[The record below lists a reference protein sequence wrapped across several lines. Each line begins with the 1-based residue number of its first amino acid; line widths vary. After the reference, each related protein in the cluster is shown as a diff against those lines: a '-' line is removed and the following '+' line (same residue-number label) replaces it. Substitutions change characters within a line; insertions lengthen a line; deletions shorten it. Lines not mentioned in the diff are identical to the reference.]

1 MRRKISVLLVLVFI
15 LAGCGGGNMPS
26 IEKDWQSL
34 SPEKKCIF
42 VLDWYTG
49 AFKAHEARAKAIK
62 PKEFATLPEWE
73 KQAAMIDL
81 INKEAAIL
89 DKARPY
95 VSLFEMWQIGG
106 PQPGDGATAAINAA
120 MIALAQLALE
130 VQ

>member
-49 AFKAHEARAKAIK
+49 AFKAHEAYIIT
-62 PKEFATLPEWE
+62 TLGSNG
-73 KQAAMIDL
+73 L
-81 INKEAAIL
+81 ILSTI
-89 DKARPY
+89 
-95 VSLFEMWQIGG
+95 S
-106 PQPGDGATAAINAA
+106 
-120 MIALAQLALE
+120 
-130 VQ
+130 